1 MEMTDREKIENI
13 KKKLKELTTKD
24 DGNRGFEF
32 TTGGGKRKR
41 KSDGSKGG
49 RVARNKDDNNNLI
62 PQNTAV
68 RAQGVTEEEL
78 DDLENALIFTIF
90 DLPEGPLQDRD
101 TGGFVLN
108 MILGERQDVIG
119 RLTTVQGQRIINII
133 ELEFGLRGSDVS
145 EERIEE
151 IKNTL
156 RPHLV
161 GVQGGKRRKKGKR
174 RSVKAKRR
182 SMKKKQRKTKRRGR
196 K

>member
-1 MEMTDREKIENI
+1 MTDREKIENI

-32 TTGGGKRKR
+32 TRGGGKRKR
-41 KSDGSKGG
+41 KSGGSKGG
-49 RVARNKDDNNNLI
+49 REARQKDNKYEL

-101 TGGFVLN
+101 NGGFVLN

-133 ELEFGLRGSDVS
+133 ELEFGVRGSDVS

-156 RPHLV
+156 RPQLV

>member
-13 KKKLKELTTKD
+13 KKKLKELTTKE
-24 DGNRGFEF
+24 DGNIGFEF
-32 TTGGGKRKR
+32 TRGGGKRKR
-41 KSDGSKGG
+41 KSGGSKGG
-49 RVARNKDDNNNLI
+49 REARQNNKYEI

-78 DDLENALIFTIF
+78 DDLERALIFTIF
-90 DLPEGPLQDRD
+90 DLPEGPLQDSE

-108 MILGERQDVIG
+108 MILGERQHVIG
-119 RLTTVQGQRIINII
+119 RLTTVQGQSIINKI
-133 ELEFGLRGSDVS
+133 EAEFGLRRSDVS

-161 GVQGGKRRKKGKR
+161 GVQGGKRRKKSKR

>member
-1 MEMTDREKIENI
+1 MTDREKIENI

-32 TTGGGKRKR
+32 TRGGGKRKR
-41 KSDGSKGG
+41 KSGDSKGG
-49 RVARNKDDNNNLI
+49 RLARNKDDNINLI
-62 PQNTAV
+62 PQNRAV

-78 DDLENALIFTIF
+78 DHLERALIFTIF
-90 DLPEGPLQDRD
+90 DLPEGPLQDSD

-133 ELEFGLRGSDVS
+133 EAEFGLRGIDVS